1 MPTYVLLSNLTDEG
15 AKALKS
21 NPKRLQEVNKEIEKF
36 GAKVTAQYAVLG
48 PYDFVS
54 IVECPD
60 NETIARVSV
69 ALASRGNVWPISRST
84 SAISSHSS
92 GEMSVRASPRAPAR
106 AVRPTRCTYTSAS
119 CGTS

>member
-21 NPKRLQEVNKEIEKF
+21 NPKRLQEVNKEIEKY

-54 IVECPD
+54 IVDCPD

-69 ALASRGNVWPISRST
+69 ELGSRGSIRLMTLAATPVANFIRT
-84 SAISSHSS
+84 LK
-92 GEMSVRASPRAPAR
+92 
-106 AVRPTRCTYTSAS
+106 TKD
-119 CGTS
+119 

>member
-1 MPTYVLLSNLTDEG
+1 MPTYVLLSNLTDEC
-15 AKALKS
+15 AKALKA

-69 ALASRGNVWPISRST
+69 ELASRGSIRLMTLAATPVANFIRT
-84 SAISSHSS
+84 LK
-92 GEMSVRASPRAPAR
+92 
-106 AVRPTRCTYTSAS
+106 TRD
-119 CGTS
+119 